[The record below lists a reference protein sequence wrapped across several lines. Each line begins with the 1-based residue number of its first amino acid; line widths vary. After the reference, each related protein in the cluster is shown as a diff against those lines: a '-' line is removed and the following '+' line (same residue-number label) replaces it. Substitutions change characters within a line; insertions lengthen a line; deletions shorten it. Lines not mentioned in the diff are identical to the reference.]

1 MPKTEP
7 SKRALFSEI
16 VGLREE
22 LAELKR
28 EKADLELLIAELK
41 REKADLEL
49 LMETNIEHSD
59 YLEEDLLNKV
69 ESALRESE
77 QRFRLISE
85 TIPVPITVSRVS
97 DAAIVYANGPA
108 GSLFGLPLHLLSGQ
122 KVTDFYD
129 PSEGQLLLDMLAAQG
144 HVSNYEL
151 EGKRADGTPFW
162 AALFVQPLTF
172 NDEPC
177 RLTALYDLTDR
188 KLDEEERMRLATAVE
203 QGAESII
210 ITDRK
215 GHIEYVN
222 PAFEQTF
229 GHAREEITGR
239 NFRMFKSDKH
249 KEAFYREMWNII
261 THGQVWTGRV
271 INRKKGGQICEF
283 ETTISPIR
291 DASGSIINFV
301 SVNRDVTHELQMER
315 QLRQAQ
321 KMEAIGT
328 LAAGIS
334 HDFNNILTAI
344 FGNVQLARMDIPEDS
359 PILSKLDNVLFAANR
374 AKDLVMQVLTFCR
387 QTEHE
392 KKPLQISL
400 IVKEAL
406 NLLRAS
412 IPATIEIQ
420 QKIKSKPGVV
430 LADPTQMH
438 QVLMN
443 LCANAAGAMR
453 EKGGMLE
460 VVLENMDI
468 DEDCAIRLPDL
479 KPGSYLRLSVC
490 DTGHGMSPEVTDRI
504 FEPFYTTKNPGEGTG
519 MGLAVVHGIVRSHG
533 GAVHVRSEMEKG
545 TVFHVYLPQVSAP
558 EKKKEASEM
567 IEALPEGHEHILFVD
582 DEKHLQEVFRD
593 MLKYLGYKVVAETD
607 SIKALELFRAEP
619 DKFDIVI
626 TDQTMPNMTGEELA
640 TELMRIRP
648 DIPIILCT
656 GYSEQMNEDKAR
668 EMGIKRFLMKPFVI
682 SKIANAVRQV
692 LDGK

>member
-1 MPKTEP
+1 MPRTEP
-7 SKRALFSEI
+7 SQRALLSEI

-22 LAELKR
+22 LA
-28 EKADLELLIAELK
+28 DLK

-77 QRFRLISE
+77 KRFRLISE

-97 DAAIVYANGPA
+97 DSAIVYANSPA
-108 GSLFGLPLHLLSGQ
+108 GSLFGFLPEC
-122 KVTDFYD
+122 KVTDFYN
-129 PSEGQLLLDMLAAQG
+129 PGEGQLLLDMLAVQG
-144 HVSNYEL
+144 CVSNYEM

-172 NDEPC
+172 NNEPC

-215 GHIEYVN
+215 GNIEYVN

-229 GHAREEITGR
+229 GYAREEITGR
-239 NFRMFKSDKH
+239 NFKMFKSDKH
-249 KEAFYREMWNII
+249 KEAFFREMWNVI
-261 THGQVWTGRV
+261 TEGRVWAGRV
-271 INRKKGGQICEF
+271 INRKKDGEICEF

-291 DASGSIINFV
+291 DTSGSIINFV

-328 LAAGIS
+328 LATGIS

-344 FGNVQLARMDIPEDS
+344 FGNVQLAKMDISEEN
-359 PILSKLDNVLFAANR
+359 PILSKLDNILSAANR

-387 QTEHE
+387 QSEHE

-400 IVKEAL
+400 IVKESL

-412 IPATIEIQ
+412 IPATIEIR
-420 QKIKSKPGVV
+420 QKIRSKPGIV

-468 DEDCAIRLPDL
+468 DADCAIRLPDL
-479 KPGSYLRLSVC
+479 KPGPYLRLSVC
-490 DTGHGMSPEVTDRI
+490 DTGHGMSPEVMDRI

-533 GAVHVRSEMEKG
+533 GAVHVRSEPGKG
-545 TVFHVYLPQVSAP
+545 TVFHVYLPRISAP
-558 EKKKEASEM
+558 EKKEESEM
-567 IEALPEGHEHILFVD
+567 TETLVKGHERILFVD
-582 DEKHLQEVFRD
+582 DEQHLQEVFRD
-593 MLKYLGYKVVAETD
+593 MLEHLGYEVVAETD
-607 SIKALELFRAEP
+607 SVRALELFRTEP

-640 TELMRIRP
+640 AELMRIRP

-656 GYSEQMNEDKAR
+656 GYSERINEEKAK
-668 EMGIKRFLMKPFVI
+668 EMGIRKFLMKPFVI
-682 SKIANAVRQV
+682 SKIANAVREV
-692 LDGK
+692 LA